1 MALRFGWLI
10 AKGQFFSHKARASGM
25 PRMKEIRSLQVLSLL
40 HFAYSNCS
48 VTAAIF
54 NNITDSLAK
63 PSTFCLVSTLPSC
76 LQYGPAQPQVIENS
90 CLNNLG
96 LSQGTSFLLSSSQG
110 CDRQITFSA
119 SEQNCGGYPDGDI
132 LPLAD

>member
-63 PSTFCLVSTLPSC
+63 PSTLCLVL
-76 LQYGPAQPQVIENS
+76 I
-90 CLNNLG
+90 
-96 LSQGTSFLLSSSQG
+96 SQGIYPSQQLAIWARTTSGHREFM
-110 CDRQITFSA
+110 
-119 SEQNCGGYPDGDI
+119 P
-132 LPLAD
+132 